1 VKITIIYDNHADEGL
16 KSGWGFSCLIEA
28 KEKILFDTGDS
39 GENLIYNL
47 RQLNIQPES
56 IAAVVISHNHWD
68 HTGGLKEFLKLNNSA
83 EVFRPK
89 SFSKPTEI
97 SPGVHSTGALGK
109 LIKEQSLVVNTEK
122 GNLVITGCAHPGLE
136 NIIKKSK
143 ELGETYGVIGGFHGF
158 SKLEKLQG
166 IKLIAPCHCT
176 QQTQQIRQSYSV
188 EFKEI
193 RAGSII
199 EQK

>member
-1 VKITIIYDNHADEGL
+1 MKITIVYDNQADEGL

-28 KEKILFDTGDS
+28 KEKILFDTGES

-47 RQLNIQPES
+47 RQLNIQPEN

-68 HTGGLKEFLKLNNSA
+68 HTGGLKEFSKLNNNA
-83 EVFRPK
+83 KVFRPK

-97 SPGVHSTGALGK
+97 SRGIHSTGPLGR
-109 LIKEQSLVVNTEK
+109 LIKEQSLIVSTEK

-143 ELGETYGVIGGFHGF
+143 ELGEIYGVIGGFHGF

-176 QQTQQIRQSYSV
+176 KYTQQIRTEYPT
-188 EFKEI
+188 EFVDIK
-193 RAGSII
+193 AGSILEI
-199 EQK
+199 